1 MPRPIIGS
9 ETDKSFG
16 RASEKH
22 TRVLYVAAVP
32 GNRSNISYVRC
43 DVQEIA
49 TALMERSD
57 AKELKLTETTQE
69 AMMRC

>member
-32 GNRSNISYVRC
+32 SNRSNISYVRC

-49 TALMERSD
+49 TALIERSD
-57 AKELKLTETTQE
+57 AEELKLTE
-69 AMMRC
+69 MMRC

>member
-16 RASEKH
+16 KASEKH

-49 TALMERSD
+49 TALIERSD
-57 AKELKLTETTQE
+57 AEELKLTE
-69 AMMRC
+69 MMRC